1 MSTVM
6 DIFYLAKT
14 LSESD
19 RARLTDLIANT
30 IAKNENKNEVLT
42 EKRFSD
48 GVFCPRCNNSH
59 IKRNGHKGTVQ
70 RYLCMDCH
78 KTFTIA
84 TNTILASTKKDLSV

>member
-6 DIFYLAKT
+6 DIFDLAKT

-42 EKRFSD
+42 EKRKYCVRILEKEVLF
-48 GVFCPRCNNSH
+48 
-59 IKRNGHKGTVQ
+59 
-70 RYLCMDCH
+70 RYWD
-78 KTFTIA
+78 KTIFLWRLYG
-84 TNTILASTKKDLSV
+84 NKSK